1 MTAETTIV
9 FYNLALEFSFG
20 VYVLFSRMRFTKF
33 EFMPSIRFMGDVI
46 YFDIICVSKVSRF
59 GTKLVT
65 VLGPIATTMFKEN
78 WFFLYVW

>member
-9 FYNLALEFSFG
+9 FYNSALEFSFG

-33 EFMPSIRFMGDVI
+33 DFMISIRFMVDFI

-59 GTKLVT
+59 ETEPVT

-78 WFFLYVW
+78 SFFVYVW